1 MQIYVYYFH
10 IIDFHNST
18 ILICSNNK
26 SGRVRGTEP
35 APQGQ
40 FETSQLELSL
50 KSHAFEK
57 FVYLH
62 IHSLVRRPAHKYE
75 RNSLDF

>member
-1 MQIYVYYFH
+1 MYH
-10 IIDFHNST
+10 ES
-18 ILICSNNK
+18 
-26 SGRVRGTEP
+26 EP

-50 KSHAFEK
+50 ESHAFEK

-62 IHSLVRRPAHKYE
+62 IHS
-75 RNSLDF
+75 